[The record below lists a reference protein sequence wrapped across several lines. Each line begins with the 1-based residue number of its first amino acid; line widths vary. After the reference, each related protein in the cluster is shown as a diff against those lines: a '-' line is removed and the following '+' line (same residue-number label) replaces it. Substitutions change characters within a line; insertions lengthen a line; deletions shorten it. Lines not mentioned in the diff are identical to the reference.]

1 MSDRGRPRRF
11 DRDTA
16 LKVAMEVFWRLGYE
30 SASLSELTRAMGINS
45 PSLYACFGSKEELFR
60 AAVERYI
67 ETIGR
72 ETQNALE
79 QPPTAKE
86 GIEAMLRHNVHSYT
100 RPDRP
105 SGCLVVL
112 GDRNTLTEHDAI
124 RRYLAQRRSESE
136 AMVER
141 RLQRGIAE
149 GDLPAGI
156 DTKSIAA
163 FYATVVHG
171 LTLQSRDGASEGAM
185 NRIVDCAM
193 AAWDS
198 LSSAGTSKPI

>member
-11 DRDTA
+11 DRDAA
-16 LKVAMEVFWRLGYE
+16 LKAAMEVFWRLGYE
-30 SASLSELTRAMGINS
+30 SASLSALTRAMGINS

-60 AAVERYI
+60 AAVELYV

-72 ETQNALE
+72 ETQAALE
-79 QPPTAKE
+79 GPTTAKD
-86 GIEAMLRHNVHSYT
+86 GIEAMMRHNVRSYV

-112 GDRNTLTEHDAI
+112 GDRNTLAEHEAV
-124 RRYLAQRRSESE
+124 RKYLAGWRRDSE
-136 AMVER
+136 ATLER
-141 RLQRGIAE
+141 RLRRGIAE

-156 DTKSIAA
+156 DTRSIAA

-171 LTLQSRDGASEGAM
+171 LALQSRDGVSEAEM
-185 NRIVDCAM
+185 NRTVDCAM
-193 AAWDS
+193 AAWES
-198 LSSAGTSKPI
+198 LTGARPR